1 MLLQG
6 TFSKSFVSID
16 FFLVTW
22 RREDNQMNR
31 LSLSKMTITFFFI
44 SYFFLLQVS
53 FSFRDFVSVSGE
65 ECKHAAVSNYI
76 FSRASPE

>member
-6 TFSKSFVSID
+6 TFPKSFVSID
-16 FFLVTW
+16 FLVVVFFKVTW

-31 LSLSKMTITFFFI
+31 LSLSKKTIRFFF
-44 SYFFLLQVS
+44 FLQVS
-53 FSFRDFVSVSGE
+53 FSFRDFVSASGE

-76 FSRASPE
+76 LSRASPE